1 MNFVSISIDKQ
12 DKIANWKKFLDD
24 KNLNESIQLIAFQ
37 DEKFKNNYGISGIPR
52 FILIDKYG
60 KIIDADAKRPSN
72 TDLEKQ
78 LSKL

>member
-1 MNFVSISIDKQ
+1 MFLFIDNQ

-37 DEKFKNNYGISGIPR
+37 DETFKNNSGISGIPR

-60 KIIDADAKRPSN
+60 NFIDADAKRPY
-72 TDLEKQ
+72 Q
-78 LSKL
+78 PI